1 MDQIDAPAWRTKR
14 VDAPSWCI
22 ELMHRVDA
30 PSWRTELMHRVD
42 AASWRTERVDAISR
56 RTTLVD
62 APSWRTEL
70 TVLRITYLDF
80 GDASN
85 AVPPSD
91 ILNFRCHFLRISF
104 WSPSLQPKFQCCAI
118 RCSFYFL
125 VGGEFNIEI
134 GGGAGAGRKDKVQ
147 QKLKLSISDGWVK
160 GHTWTQVYTPC
171 EAHALQTESYCLRLI
186 FSSALLRRGAT
197 TASHM
202 FGGNT
207 DIDIWTGYMYIYH

>member
-30 PSWRTELMHRVD
+30 PSWRTELMQRID

-85 AVPPSD
+85 AV
-91 ILNFRCHFLRISF
+91 
-104 WSPSLQPKFQCCAI
+104 
-118 RCSFYFL
+118 
-125 VGGEFNIEI
+125 
-134 GGGAGAGRKDKVQ
+134 
-147 QKLKLSISDGWVK
+147 VK

-171 EAHALQTESYCLRLI
+171 DTSIHTMWSTCFANRVLLSTFDIFFCSTSTGSNDCKSHVWYEYGHWYMKWIYAQNGLIDLPSPLGLRM
-186 FSSALLRRGAT
+186 T
-197 TASHM
+197 T
-202 FGGNT
+202 
-207 DIDIWTGYMYIYH
+207 IRQL